1 MTEVSDCARCKI
13 PANEKICFNHG
24 GRGPSFCPTLS
35 FAKLVPEVLAEYR
48 RPELEPM
55 ARMASIQEA
64 ECYANRAPGPYLLQP
79 SKCRIQETIE
89 LAAKLGFK
97 RLGLAFC
104 AGLQSE
110 AAMVADIFEAQG
122 FEVVSVACKA
132 GGVPKE
138 AIGLRDDQKVRMGT
152 PETMCNPLMQAE
164 ILNRSAVGLNVLL
177 GLCVGHDALFLKKAD
192 ALCTVLAVKDRVT
205 GHNPLAALYTSHS
218 YYYRL
223 KRM

>member
-1 MTEVSDCARCKI
+1 MSDLSDCARCKI
-13 PANEKICFNHG
+13 PANEKICLNPD
-24 GRGPSFCPTLS
+24 GRGPGFCPTLS
-35 FAKLVPEVLAEYR
+35 FAKLVPEVLAEYQS
-48 RPELEPM
+48 PEL
-55 ARMASIQEA
+55 ASLTRMASIQEA
-64 ECYANRAPGPYLLQP
+64 ECYANRTPGHYLMQP

-89 LAAKLGFK
+89 LAAKLGYN
-97 RLGLAFC
+97 RVGLAFC

-122 FEVVSVACKA
+122 LEVVSVACKA
-132 GGVPKE
+132 GGVLKE

-152 PETMCNPLMQAE
+152 LETMCNPLLQAE
-164 ILNRSAVGLNVLL
+164 ILNHSAVELNVLL

-192 ALCTVLAVKDRVT
+192 AFCTVLAVKDRVT

-218 YYYRL
+218 YYYKL